1 MIPFTDEELQSPVET
16 VIEKVRPSIALD
28 GGDIKL
34 LAVKNGK
41 VYVQLGGACV
51 GCGSAGNTLKY
62 GVERQLR
69 MDIHPEL
76 LVINVPFGMENQIDS
91 M

>member
-1 MIPFTDEELQSPVET
+1 
-16 VIEKVRPSIALD
+16 
-28 GGDIKL
+28 
-34 LAVKNGK
+34 
-41 VYVQLGGACV
+41 QLGGACV

-69 MDIHPEL
+69 MDIHPEI
-76 LVINVPFGMENQIDS
+76 LVVNVPLGMENQIDS

>member
-1 MIPFTDEELQSPVET
+1 M
-16 VIEKVRPSIALD
+16 IEKVRPSIALD
-28 GGDIKL
+28 GGNIQL
-34 LAVKNGK
+34 IAVKNAK

-69 MDIHPEL
+69 MDIHPEI
-76 LVINVPFGMENQIDS
+76 LVVNVPLGMENQIDS